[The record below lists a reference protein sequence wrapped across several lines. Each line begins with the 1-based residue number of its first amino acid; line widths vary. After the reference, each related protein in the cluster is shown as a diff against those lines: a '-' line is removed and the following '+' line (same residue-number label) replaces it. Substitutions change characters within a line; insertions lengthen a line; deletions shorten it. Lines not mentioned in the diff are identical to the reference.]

1 MPQKPC
7 PTTLCELIVI
17 AALRQKQHKYRN
29 LNRMENA
36 MTLANLKLTT
46 AKKATQLSAVVQR
59 RTKLVKR
66 LAEQIELAKA
76 AQNGS
81 TYAPTK
87 LRRITDAETGER
99 KHVAV
104 AKRVKSWTFNADN
117 GKLCVNVRY
126 GARVLDL
133 GKGKTAVELAS
144 TKELVAT
151 LETISAA
158 VNAGELDAAMEA
170 ASTKLRSAFTK

>member
-1 MPQKPC
+1 
-7 PTTLCELIVI
+7 
-17 AALRQKQHKYRN
+17 
-29 LNRMENA
+29 MENA

-87 LRRITDAETGER
+87 LRSITDAETGER
-99 KHVAV
+99 KHVSV
-104 AKRVKSWTFNADN
+104 AKRVKSWMFNADN

-144 TKELVAT
+144 AKELVAT
-151 LETISAA
+151 LEIISEA
-158 VNAGELDAAMEA
+158 VNAGELDAAMEV

>member
-1 MPQKPC
+1 MLEWHAVHRDAVAKHAARDSGPV
-7 PTTLCELIVI
+7 ELGRRDEPEMHLV
-17 AALRQKQHKYRN
+17 N
-29 LNRMENA
+29 VE
-36 MTLANLKLTT
+36 
-46 AKKATQLSAVVQR
+46 VV
-59 RTKLVKR
+59 V
-66 LAEQIELAKA
+66 
-76 AQNGS
+76 
-81 TYAPTK
+81 
-87 LRRITDAETGER
+87 ETGER

-133 GKGKTAVELAS
+133 GKGKTAVELSS

-158 VNAGELDAAMEA
+158 VNAGELDAEMVVYFYFV
-170 ASTKLRSAFTK
+170 SSKSLFF

>member
-1 MPQKPC
+1 
-7 PTTLCELIVI
+7 
-17 AALRQKQHKYRN
+17 
-29 LNRMENA
+29 

-87 LRRITDAETGER
+87 LRSITDADADTGER

-104 AKRVKSWTFNADN
+104 AKRVKSWAFNADN

-126 GARVLDL
+126 GARILDL

-144 TKELVAT
+144 VKELVAT

>member
-1 MPQKPC
+1 
-7 PTTLCELIVI
+7 
-17 AALRQKQHKYRN
+17 
-29 LNRMENA
+29 

-87 LRRITDAETGER
+87 LRSITDAETGER
-99 KHVAV
+99 KQVAV
-104 AKRVKSWTFNADN
+104 ATRRRNT
-117 GKLCVNVRY
+117 
-126 GARVLDL
+126 
-133 GKGKTAVELAS
+133 
-144 TKELVAT
+144 
-151 LETISAA
+151 
-158 VNAGELDAAMEA
+158 
-170 ASTKLRSAFTK
+170 

>member
-1 MPQKPC
+1 MRAYCYCCAASKTAQIPQPNS
-7 PTTLCELIVI
+7 
-17 AALRQKQHKYRN
+17 N
-29 LNRMENA
+29 LKRMENA

-87 LRRITDAETGER
+87 LRSITDA
-99 KHVAV
+99 
-104 AKRVKSWTFNADN
+104 
-117 GKLCVNVRY
+117 
-126 GARVLDL
+126 
-133 GKGKTAVELAS
+133 
-144 TKELVAT
+144 
-151 LETISAA
+151 
-158 VNAGELDAAMEA
+158 
-170 ASTKLRSAFTK
+170 

>member
-1 MPQKPC
+1 
-7 PTTLCELIVI
+7 
-17 AALRQKQHKYRN
+17 
-29 LNRMENA
+29 

-87 LRRITDAETGER
+87 LRSITDAETGER

-104 AKRVKSWTFNADN
+104 ANRVKSWMFNADN

-144 TKELVAT
+144 VKELVAT

>member
-1 MPQKPC
+1 
-7 PTTLCELIVI
+7 
-17 AALRQKQHKYRN
+17 
-29 LNRMENA
+29 

-87 LRRITDAETGER
+87 LRSITDAETGER

-104 AKRVKSWTFNADN
+104 AKRVKSWTFNDN

-144 TKELVAT
+144 AKELVAT

>member
-1 MPQKPC
+1 
-7 PTTLCELIVI
+7 
-17 AALRQKQHKYRN
+17 
-29 LNRMENA
+29 

-87 LRRITDAETGER
+87 LRSITDADTGER

-126 GARVLDL
+126 GARILEL
-133 GKGKTAVELAS
+133 AKGKTAIEVA
-144 TKELVAT
+144 TAKELVAT
-151 LETISAA
+151 FETICAA
-158 VNAGELDAAMEA
+158 VNAGELDAAIDA
-170 ASTKLRSAFTK
+170 ASNQLRSGFAK

>member
-1 MPQKPC
+1 
-7 PTTLCELIVI
+7 
-17 AALRQKQHKYRN
+17 
-29 LNRMENA
+29 MENA

-87 LRRITDAETGER
+87 LRSITDADTGER
-99 KHVAV
+99 KHVVV

-170 ASTKLRSAFTK
+170 ASAKLRSAFTK

>member
-1 MPQKPC
+1 MRQQR
-7 PTTLCELIVI
+7 
-17 AALRQKQHKYRN
+17 LR
-29 LNRMENA
+29 
-36 MTLANLKLTT
+36 
-46 AKKATQLSAVVQR
+46 S
-59 RTKLVKR
+59 
-66 LAEQIELAKA
+66 
-76 AQNGS
+76 
-81 TYAPTK
+81 
-87 LRRITDAETGER
+87 ITDADTGER

-104 AKRVKSWTFNADN
+104 AKRVKSWAFNADN

>member
-1 MPQKPC
+1 
-7 PTTLCELIVI
+7 
-17 AALRQKQHKYRN
+17 
-29 LNRMENA
+29 MENA

-87 LRRITDAETGER
+87 LRSITDAETGER
-99 KHVAV
+99 KHVVV
-104 AKRVKSWTFNADN
+104 AMTCSR
-117 GKLCVNVRY
+117 
-126 GARVLDL
+126 
-133 GKGKTAVELAS
+133 
-144 TKELVAT
+144 
-151 LETISAA
+151 I
-158 VNAGELDAAMEA
+158 
-170 ASTKLRSAFTK
+170 

>member
-1 MPQKPC
+1 MSYN
-7 PTTLCELIVI
+7 
-17 AALRQKQHKYRN
+17 ALRAYCYCCAASKTAQITQPNSN

-87 LRRITDAETGER
+87 LRSITDAETGER

-158 VNAGELDAAMEA
+158 VNEGELDAAMEA

>member
-1 MPQKPC
+1 MS
-7 PTTLCELIVI
+7 TL
-17 AALRQKQHKYRN
+17 
-29 LNRMENA
+29 NA
-36 MTLANLKLTT
+36 LKLT
-46 AKKATQLSAVVQR
+46 ATTKPTQVSAVQQR
-59 RTKLVKR
+59 RNKLAKR
-66 LAEQIELAKA
+66 VWEQIELAKA

-87 LRRITDAETGER
+87 LRSITDVETGER
-99 KHVAV
+99 KQVTV

>member
-1 MPQKPC
+1 
-7 PTTLCELIVI
+7 
-17 AALRQKQHKYRN
+17 
-29 LNRMENA
+29 

-87 LRRITDAETGER
+87 LRSITDAETGER

-133 GKGKTAVELAS
+133 GKGKTAVE
-144 TKELVAT
+144 VAT
-151 LETISAA
+151 AEDLIKTLEVIKAA
-158 VNAGELDAAMEA
+158 VEAGELDTQIEA
-170 ASTKLRSAFTK
+170 ASGAVRAGFGR